1 MDHELSLTELI
12 AAARR
17 PPGAEP
23 AETVALSVPELFD
36 RGVSGHP
43 ERDWLVHV
51 DQNDGRTALTWGE
64 AGERVAALS
73 SLLGALGVGRGD
85 RVAVLAHN
93 HPDTVLQ
100 YFAAWAAGACVVP
113 LNAGEDAERIAFVLD
128 HSRAKLLFTRAEYLD
143 RVEPLRAGLPRLRDV
158 VLAGDRR
165 RGYAHVDDAAL
176 APAAPGT
183 GPGADDEALI
193 VYTSG
198 TTGRPKGVVL
208 THGNLLVDASE
219 IAAWHG
225 LGPGDR
231 LMCVLPI
238 HHVNGIVVTLVT
250 PLVCGGA
257 VVLCRQF
264 RTEAFFPLLARERVQ
279 VVSVV
284 PTLLA
289 FLLQGADKGTAG
301 TGGLDLSGF
310 RHLICGAGPLTC
322 ELALRFE
329 SRFGLRLVHGYGL
342 SETTCYA
349 CFLPVDLPPDEHR
362 GWLGDHGFPSI
373 GTPLPANEMA
383 IHDPAGA
390 PLPAGERGEIVVRG
404 STVMAGY
411 FDADE
416 ANRQAFA
423 HGWFRSG
430 DEGFWLPGRDGRPYF
445 FITGRLKELII
456 RGGVN
461 VSPLEVDEVLMSA
474 PGVKAGIAVGFEHDV
489 YGEEVGAF
497 VVPLPGA
504 APDAAAVL
512 DFCRRALPR
521 HKCPKVV
528 LFGDEVP
535 VTSTG
540 KYRRNQLRPLF
551 AAWRGADFRD

>member
-1 MDHELSLTELI
+1 MDHGIPSTGLI

-17 PPGAEP
+17 PPSPVVAAPRDAVASLLARGA
-23 AETVALSVPELFD
+23 AE
-36 RGVSGHP
+36 HP
-43 ERDWLVHV
+43 DRDWLVHV
-51 DQNDGRTALTWGE
+51 DGAGGREVLTYGE
-64 AGERVAALS
+64 AGARVAALAA
-73 SLLGALGVGRGD
+73 LLGALGVGRGD

-100 YFAAWAAGACVVP
+100 YLAAWSLGACVVP
-113 LNAGEDAERIAFVLD
+113 LNAGEDAERLAFVLD

-176 APAAPGT
+176 APAAAPAI
-183 GPGADDEALI
+183 PDADDEALI

-198 TTGRPKGVVL
+198 TTGQPKGVAL
-208 THGNLLVDASE
+208 THGNLLVDARQ
-219 IAAWHG
+219 IAAWHA
-225 LGPGDR
+225 LGPDDR

-250 PLVCGGA
+250 PLVSGGA
-257 VVLCRQF
+257 VVLCRRF
-264 RTEAFFPLLARERVQ
+264 RTGSFFPLLARERVQ

-289 FLLQGADKGTAG
+289 FLLQGADKGAVA

-329 SRFGLRLVHGYGL
+329 SRFGLRIVHGYGL

-362 GWLGDHGFPSI
+362 AWLGDHGFPSI

-383 IHDPAGA
+383 IHDAGGIA
-390 PLPAGERGEIVVRG
+390 LPAGVRGEIVIRG
-404 STVMAGY
+404 ATVMAGY
-411 FDADE
+411 HDADE

-430 DEGFWLPGRDGRPYF
+430 DEGFRMSGRDGRPYF

-474 PGVKAGIAVGFEHDV
+474 PGVKAGLAVGFAHDV
-489 YGEEVGAF
+489 YGEEVGAY
-497 VVPLPGA
+497 VVPLPGTR
-504 APDAAAVL
+504 PDAGAVL
-512 DFCRRALPR
+512 DFCRGALPR

-528 LFGDEVP
+528 VFGDEMP
-535 VTSTG
+535 TTSTG
-540 KYRRNQLRPLF
+540 KYRRHQLKPLF
-551 AAWRGADFRD
+551 EAWRGADFRD

>member
-1 MDHELSLTELI
+1 MY
-12 AAARR
+12 
-17 PPGAEP
+17 
-23 AETVALSVPELFD
+23 
-36 RGVSGHP
+36 
-43 ERDWLVHV
+43 V
-51 DQNDGRTALTWGE
+51 DEHGGRTVLSYGE
-64 AGERVAALS
+64 AGARVAALAA
-73 SLLGALGVGRGD
+73 LLAGLGVGRGD
-85 RVAVLAHN
+85 RVATLAHN

-100 YFAAWAAGACVVP
+100 YLAAWSLGACIVP
-113 LNAGEDAERIAFVLD
+113 LNAGEDAARLAFILADARV
-128 HSRAKLLFTRAEYLD
+128 KLLFTRAEYLD
-143 RVEPLRAGLPRLRDV
+143 RVAPLRAGLPDLRDV

-165 RGYAHVDDAAL
+165 QGYAHVDDAAL
-176 APAAPGT
+176 VPGAAPAIPD
-183 GPGADDEALI
+183 ADDEALI

-208 THGNLLVDASE
+208 THGNLLVDARQ

-257 VVLCRQF
+257 VVLCRKF
-264 RTEAFFPLLARERVQ
+264 RTEAFFPLLARERVR

-289 FLLQGADKGTAG
+289 FLLQGADKGTAA

-329 SRFGLRLVHGYGL
+329 ARFGLRIVHGYGL

-349 CFLPVDLPPDEHR
+349 CFLPVDLPADEHR
-362 GWLGDHGFPSI
+362 AWLGDHGFPSI
-373 GTPLPANEMA
+373 GTPLSANEMA

-390 PLPAGERGEIVVRG
+390 ALPAGERGEIVIRG
-404 STVMAGY
+404 ATVMAGY
-411 FDADE
+411 FGADA

-430 DEGFWLPGRDGRPYF
+430 DEGFWLPARDGRPYF

-461 VSPLEVDEVLMSA
+461 VSPLEVDEVLMSV
-474 PGVKAGIAVGFEHDV
+474 PGVQAGIAVGFAHDV
-489 YGEEVGAF
+489 YGEEVGAY
-497 VVPLPGA
+497 V
-504 APDAAAVL
+504 
-512 DFCRRALPR
+512 
-521 HKCPKVV
+521 
-528 LFGDEVP
+528 
-535 VTSTG
+535 
-540 KYRRNQLRPLF
+540 
-551 AAWRGADFRD
+551 

>member
-1 MDHELSLTELI
+1 MTRQTPLAALV

-17 PPGAEP
+17 PPVAAAAAP
-23 AETVALSVPELFD
+23 DDTV
-36 RGVSGHP
+36 VSLLARRAVEHP
-43 ERDWLVHV
+43 GRDWLVHI
-51 DQNDGRTALTWGE
+51 DGSGGRDVLDYGA
-64 AGERVAALS
+64 AGARVAALAA
-73 SLLGALGVGRGD
+73 LLSALGVGRGD
-85 RVAVLAHN
+85 RVATLAHN

-100 YFAAWAAGACVVP
+100 YFAAWAVGACVVP
-113 LNAGEDAERIAFVLD
+113 LNAGEDPERIAYVLD
-128 HSRAKLLFTRAEYLD
+128 HSRAKLLFTRAEYLG
-143 RVEPLRAGLPRLRDV
+143 RVEPLRAGLPLLRDV

-165 RGYAHVDDAAL
+165 RGYAHVDDAPL
-176 APAAPGT
+176 APNVATAAPV
-183 GPGADDEALI
+183 ADDEALI

-208 THGNLLVDASE
+208 THGNLLVDARQ
-219 IAAWHG
+219 IAAWHA

-257 VVLCRQF
+257 VVLCRRF
-264 RTEAFFPLLARERVQ
+264 RTGSFFPLLARERVQ

-289 FLLQGADKGTAG
+289 FLLQGADKGAAATR
-301 TGGLDLSGF
+301 GLDLSGF

-329 SRFGLRLVHGYGL
+329 ARFGLRIVHGYGL

-362 GWLGDHGFPSI
+362 AWLGDHGFPSI

-383 IHDPAGA
+383 IHDAHGIALPAGA
-390 PLPAGERGEIVVRG
+390 RGEIVIRG

-411 FDADE
+411 HDADE

-430 DEGFWLPGRDGRPYF
+430 DEGFRLPGRDGRPYF

-474 PGVKAGIAVGFEHDV
+474 PGVKAGLAVGFAHDV

-497 VVPLPGA
+497 VVPLPGTR
-504 APDAAAVL
+504 PDAGAVL
-512 DFCRRALPR
+512 DFCRSALPR

-528 LFGDEVP
+528 VFGDEVP
-535 VTSTG
+535 TTSTG

-551 AAWRGADFRD
+551 EAWRGADFRD

>member
-1 MDHELSLTELI
+1 MLNEPSLSELI

-17 PPGAEP
+17 PTSRDAAAPDGD
-23 AETVALSVPELFD
+23 TVASLFA
-36 RGVSGHP
+36 RRSAAHP
-43 ERDWLVHV
+43 GRDWLVHV
-51 DQNDGRTALTWGE
+51 DEGDDRSVLTWGE
-64 AGERVAALS
+64 AGARVAALAA
-73 SLLGALGVGRGD
+73 LLGALGVGRGD
-85 RVAVLAHN
+85 RVATLAHN

-100 YFAAWAAGACVVP
+100 YLAAWAVGACVVP
-113 LNAGEDAERIAFVLD
+113 LNAGEDPERIAYVLD
-128 HSRAKLLFTRAEYLD
+128 HSRAKLLFTRAEYLG

-176 APAAPGT
+176 APAAATAAPLT
-183 GPGADDEALI
+183 DDEALI

-208 THGNLLVDASE
+208 THGNLLVDARQ

-225 LGPGDR
+225 LGPDDR

-250 PLVCGGA
+250 PLASGGS
-257 VVLCRQF
+257 VVLCRRF
-264 RTEAFFPLLARERVQ
+264 RTGSFFPLLARERVQ

-289 FLLQGADKGTAG
+289 FLLQGADKGTAA

-329 SRFGLRLVHGYGL
+329 ARFGLRIVHGYGL

-362 GWLGDHGFPSI
+362 AWLGDHGFPSI

-383 IHDPAGA
+383 IHDASGIA
-390 PLPAGERGEIVVRG
+390 LPAGVRGEIVIRG

-411 FDADE
+411 HDADE

-430 DEGFWLPGRDGRPYF
+430 DEGFRMSGRDGRPYF

-461 VSPLEVDEVLMSA
+461 ISPLEVDEVLMSA
-474 PGVKAGIAVGFEHDV
+474 PGVKAGLAVGFAHDV

-497 VVPLPGA
+497 VVPLPGTR
-504 APDAAAVL
+504 PDAGAVL
-512 DFCRRALPR
+512 DFCRSALPR

-528 LFGDEVP
+528 VFGDELP
-535 VTSTG
+535 TTSTG

-551 AAWRGADFRD
+551 EAWRGEDFRD

>member
-1 MDHELSLTELI
+1 MDHGISLTGLI

-17 PPGAEP
+17 PPSPADAAPHDAVAALLARGA
-23 AETVALSVPELFD
+23 AE
-36 RGVSGHP
+36 HP
-43 ERDWLVHV
+43 DRDWLVHI
-51 DQNDGRTALTWGE
+51 DGAGGRDVLSYGE
-64 AGERVAALS
+64 AGAKVAALAA
-73 SLLGALGVGRGD
+73 LLGALGVGRGD

-100 YFAAWAAGACVVP
+100 YLAAWAVGACVVP
-113 LNAGEDAERIAFVLD
+113 LNAGEDAERIAFVMN
-128 HSRAKLLFTRAEYLD
+128 HSRAKLLFTRSEYLG
-143 RVEPLRAGLPRLRDV
+143 RVEPLRAGLPLLRDV

-165 RGYAHVDDAAL
+165 RGYAHVDDPVL
-176 APAAPGT
+176 APVAAPMAPDTDG
-183 GPGADDEALI
+183 EALI

-198 TTGRPKGVVL
+198 TTGHPKGVVL
-208 THGNLLVDASE
+208 THGNLLVDARQ

-225 LGPGDR
+225 LGPGER

-257 VVLCRQF
+257 VVLCRKF

-289 FLLQGADKGTAG
+289 FLLQGADKGIAT
-301 TGGLDLSGF
+301 TVGLDLSGF

-322 ELALRFE
+322 DLALRFE
-329 SRFGLRLVHGYGL
+329 SRFGLRIVHGYGL

-362 GWLGDHGFPSI
+362 AWLGNHGFPSI

-383 IHDPAGA
+383 IHDALGIA
-390 PLPAGERGEIVVRG
+390 LPAGVRGEIVIRG

-411 FDADE
+411 HDADE

-430 DEGFWLPGRDGRPYF
+430 DEGFRMSGRDGRPYY

-474 PGVKAGIAVGFEHDV
+474 PGVKAAIAVGFAHDV

-497 VVPLPGA
+497 AVPLPGTR
-504 APDAAAVL
+504 PDAGAVL
-512 DFCRRALPR
+512 DFCRSVLPR

-528 LFGDEVP
+528 VFGDELP
-535 VTSTG
+535 TTSTG

-551 AAWRGADFRD
+551 EAWRGADFRD

>member
-1 MDHELSLTELI
+1 MLNDPSLSALI

-17 PPGAEP
+17 PTSCDAAAPDGGNVASLFARRSAAHPG
-23 AETVALSVPELFD
+23 
-36 RGVSGHP
+36 
-43 ERDWLVHV
+43 RDWLVYV
-51 DQNDGRTALTWGE
+51 DEDDDRSVLSWGE
-64 AGERVAALS
+64 AGSRVAALA

-85 RVAVLAHN
+85 RVATLAHN

-100 YFAAWAAGACVVP
+100 YVAAWAVGACIVP
-113 LNAGEDAERIAFVLD
+113 LNAGEDAGRIAYVLK

-143 RVEPLRAGLPRLRDV
+143 RVEPLRAGLPDLRDV

-165 RGYAHVDDAAL
+165 RGYTHVDDASL
-176 APAAPGT
+176 APAVAAAVPV
-183 GPGADDEALI
+183 ADDEALI

-198 TTGRPKGVVL
+198 TTGHPKGVVL
-208 THGNLLVDASE
+208 THGNLLVDARQ
-219 IAAWHG
+219 IAAWHA
-225 LGPGDR
+225 LGPDDR

-250 PLVCGGA
+250 PLACGGT
-257 VVLCRQF
+257 VVLCRKF
-264 RTEAFFPLLARERVQ
+264 RTGSFFPLLARERVQ

-289 FLLQGADKGTAG
+289 FLLQGADKGTVA

-322 ELALRFE
+322 DLALRFE
-329 SRFGLRLVHGYGL
+329 SRFGLRIVHGYGL

-349 CFLPVDLPPDEHR
+349 CFLPVDLPTDEHR
-362 GWLGDHGFPSI
+362 AWLGDHGFPSI

-383 IHDPAGA
+383 IHDPAGVA
-390 PLPAGERGEIVVRG
+390 RPAGERGEIVIRG

-411 FDADE
+411 HDADE

-474 PGVKAGIAVGFEHDV
+474 PGVKAGLAVGFAHDV
-489 YGEEVGAF
+489 YGEEVGAY
-497 VVPLPGA
+497 VVPLPGTR
-504 APDAAAVL
+504 PDAGAVL
-512 DFCRRALPR
+512 DFCRGALPR

-528 LFGDEVP
+528 VFGDELP

-540 KYRRNQLRPLF
+540 KYRRHQLKPLF
-551 AAWRGADFRD
+551 EAWRGTDFRD

>member
-1 MDHELSLTELI
+1 MTRETPLAALV
-12 AAARR
+12 AAARC
-17 PPGAEP
+17 PPVAAAAAP
-23 AETVALSVPELFD
+23 DDTVATLLASRAVE
-36 RGVSGHP
+36 HP
-43 ERDWLVHV
+43 GRDWLVHV
-51 DQNDGRTALTWGE
+51 DGSGGRDILDYGA
-64 AGERVAALS
+64 AGARVAALA

-85 RVAVLAHN
+85 RVATLAHN

-100 YFAAWAAGACVVP
+100 YFAAWAVGACVVP
-113 LNAGEDAERIAFVLD
+113 LNAGEDPERIAYVLD
-128 HSRAKLLFTRAEYLD
+128 HSQAKLLFTRAEYLG
-143 RVEPLRAGLPRLRDV
+143 RVEPLRAGLPLLRDV

-176 APAAPGT
+176 APAATIAAPV
-183 GPGADDEALI
+183 ADDEALI

-198 TTGRPKGVVL
+198 TTGQPKGVVL
-208 THGNLLVDASE
+208 THGNLLVDARQ
-219 IAAWHG
+219 IAAWHA
-225 LGPGDR
+225 LGPDDR

-250 PLVCGGA
+250 PLVCGGT
-257 VVLCRQF
+257 VVLCRKF
-264 RTEAFFPLLARERVQ
+264 RTGDFFPLLARERVQ

-289 FLLQGADKGTAG
+289 FLLQGADKGTA
-301 TGGLDLSGF
+301 TTAGLDLSGF

-329 SRFGLRLVHGYGL
+329 SRFGLRIVHGYGL

-362 GWLGDHGFPSI
+362 AWLGDHGFPSI

-383 IHDPAGA
+383 IHDTHGIA
-390 PLPAGERGEIVVRG
+390 LPAGVRGEIVIRG

-411 FDADE
+411 HDADE

-430 DEGFWLPGRDGRPYF
+430 DEGFRMSGRDGRPYF

-461 VSPLEVDEVLMSA
+461 ISPLEVDEVLMSA
-474 PGVKAGIAVGFEHDV
+474 PGVKAGLAVGFAHDV

-497 VVPLPGA
+497 VVPLPGTR
-504 APDAAAVL
+504 PDAGAVL
-512 DFCRRALPR
+512 DFCRSALPR

-528 LFGDEVP
+528 VFGDELP
-535 VTSTG
+535 TTSTG
-540 KYRRNQLRPLF
+540 KYRRHQLKSLF
-551 AAWRGADFRD
+551 EAWRGADFRD